1 VEFNELNLINPL
13 LKAVEEEGYTEPTPI
28 QIKAIPHLLDGR
40 DLMGCAQT
48 GTGKT
53 AAFALPIL
61 QTLSNE
67 KPKGKRRPVRAL
79 ILAPT
84 RELATQ
90 IYESFVTYGRHT
102 KLRGVVIYGGV
113 SQRPQTDALKR
124 GVDFVV
130 ATPGRLLDLFNQ
142 GQLRLDTV
150 ETLVLDE
157 GDRMLDMGFIVD
169 IRKIIREIPDKRQ
182 TLLFS
187 ATLPKDILRFA
198 NSILTNPVS
207 VEVSPEMPTV
217 ELIDQKIYFVEWVH
231 KMDLL
236 KYLLEQPEFYR
247 ALVFCETKH
256 TVDEV
261 ERELNRSDPAKKKTS
276 ARRVKNRRA
285 RAIHGDKTQRSREQ
299 ALEMFKKGDIQVL
312 VATDI
317 AARGLDVE
325 DVDHVIN
332 FEFPKEPEVYIHR
345 IGRTGR
351 AGAKGIAIS
360 FCTHQDR
367 QMKRKIEMLIK
378 MHIEVVEDHPYKSE
392 FPAPYPTVID
402 PKIRAQN
409 LAKARKLRRR
419 R

>member
-1 VEFNELNLINPL
+1 MEFEELYLIKPL
-13 LKAVEEEGYTEPTPI
+13 LKAISEEGYEEPTPI
-28 QIKAIPHLLDGR
+28 QVKAIPHLLDGR

-61 QTLSNE
+61 QMLSNE
-67 KPKGKRRPVRAL
+67 RPKGRRRPIRSLV
-79 ILAPT
+79 LAPT

-90 IYESFVTYGRHT
+90 IYKSFVTYGRYT

-113 SQRPQTDALKR
+113 SQRPQADELAK

-130 ATPGRLLDLFNQ
+130 ATPGRLLDLMNQ
-142 GQLRLDTV
+142 GLVSLDSV
-150 ETLVLDE
+150 QTLVLDE

-169 IRKIIREIPDKRQ
+169 IRKIIRKIPEKRQ

-198 NSILTNPVS
+198 NSILTNAVS
-207 VEVSPEMPTV
+207 VEVSPDMPTV
-217 ELIDQKIYFVEWVH
+217 ELIDQKVYFVEWVH

-236 KYLLEQPEFYR
+236 KHLLKQQDFYR
-247 ALVFCETKH
+247 VLVFCETKH
-256 TVDEV
+256 TVDWV
-261 ERELNRSDPAKKKTS
+261 EKELNWSDPAKKKS
-276 ARRVKNRRA
+276 GGRRGGFRRA
-285 RAIHGDKTQRSREQ
+285 QAIHSGKSQRAREQ
-299 ALEMFKKGDIQVL
+299 ALERFKRGEIQVL

-317 AARGLDVE
+317 AARGIDVE
-325 DVDHVIN
+325 EIDHVIN

-351 AGAKGIAIS
+351 AGARGIAIS

-367 QMKRKIEMLIK
+367 PMMRKIEMLIK
-378 MHIEVVEDHPYKSE
+378 QHLEVVEEHPFKSDIR
-392 FPAPYPTVID
+392 PPQPTVID
-402 PKIRAQN
+402 PKIRAKN
-409 LAKARKLRRR
+409 LAKARRLRRR
-419 R
+419 K